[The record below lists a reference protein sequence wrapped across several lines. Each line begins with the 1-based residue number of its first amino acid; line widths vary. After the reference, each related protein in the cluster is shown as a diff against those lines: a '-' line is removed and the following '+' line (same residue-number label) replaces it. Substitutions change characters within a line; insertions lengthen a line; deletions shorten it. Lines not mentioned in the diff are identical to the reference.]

1 MASHYR
7 NECGECGWHTAWL
20 PQSVADERMLDHYG
34 ERHPGIVPRGMQ
46 EYRES
51 GGCCSSS
58 CLMVL
63 TGFVGLVVPAW
74 YLVH

>member
-1 MASHYR
+1 M
-7 NECGECGWHTAWL
+7 
-20 PQSVADERMLDHYG
+20 ADERMLDHYG
-34 ERHPGIVPRGMQ
+34 QRHPGIVPRGMQ